1 MNITLTGNLGSGKT
15 SVCKILESQGF
26 NIISTGSIFRSVA
39 SEKGIS
45 VTELNELCKT
55 DKELDRTID
64 ERSAKLGEELD
75 NTVFDSRL
83 AWHFVRKSF
92 KVFLLVSQKEAA
104 RRVYAG
110 SPRDAENY
118 STEREA
124 REGLLERA
132 MLERSRYADLYG
144 LDYYSLSN
152 YDLVIEST
160 NATPEQI
167 AEEIVRNFKA
177 YQKAEFTGKLEMNP
191 SSVYPS
197 KAFSGF
203 SVDIYEQYL
212 KQEKQNKILCGLH
225 KAAVVIK
232 SGRMLLTDEGHSTFA
247 AAKSG
252 KAFVEIEIADSDTDA
267 VQAVDESTLAEYE
280 KVGGF
285 RYALP
290 SGEEKDYMFEFGN
303 GGWM

>member
-15 SVCKILESQGF
+15 SVCKILEAQGF
-26 NIISTGSIFRSVA
+26 NITSTGSIFRSVA
-39 SEKGIS
+39 TEKGIS

-55 DKELDRTID
+55 DKELDRSID

-83 AWHFVRKSF
+83 AWHFVRESF
-92 KVFLLVSQKEAA
+92 KVFLLVNLQEAA

-110 SPRDAENY
+110 SPRDAEKY
-118 STEREA
+118 SSEKEA
-124 REGLLERA
+124 LEGLTERA
-132 MLERSRYADLYG
+132 MLERDRYADLYG
-144 LDYYSLSN
+144 LDYYNLSN

-177 YQKAEFTGKLEMNP
+177 YQTAKFTGKLEMNP

-197 KAFSGF
+197 KVFDGF
-203 SVDIYEQYL
+203 SMDTYEQCL
-212 KQEKQNKILCGLH
+212 DREKKNETLCGLH
-225 KAAVVIK
+225 KASAVVK
-232 SGRMLLTDEGHSTFA
+232 SGSVFLTDEGSSTFA

-252 KAFVEIEIADSDTDA
+252 KAFVEIDVIGADSDA
-267 VQAVDESTLAEYE
+267 VQIPDKSTLAEYE

-285 RYALP
+285 RYGHMP
-290 SGEEKDYMFEFGN
+290 SEKGKDYMFEFCNIG
-303 GGWM
+303 